1 MADINILQGAV
12 FHNDNEDPDMVEINE
27 REEESSTNSPQGKI
41 KWSKKSKP
49 AAHKV
54 CLVSLIALY
63 CFFASHD

>member
-12 FHNDNEDPDMVEINE
+12 FHDHNEDPDMVEINE
-27 REEESSTNSPQGKI
+27 REEESPANLPQGKL

-54 CLVSLIALY
+54 
-63 CFFASHD
+63 